1 MAAQSE
7 ASTVVRATVVEVS
20 TVVAAA
26 LVEAATEVAAEATVA
41 ESTPSIQLNP
51 AKSKRARWA
60 NATVGPVPS
69 YLRSPRLFAA
79 VTSPRSYMSST
90 GI

>member
-41 ESTPSIQLNP
+41 ESTRSIQPDP
-51 AKSKRARWA
+51 AKSERVRWA
-60 NATVGPVPS
+60 NATVGPLPS
-69 YLRSPRLFAA
+69 CLSSPRLFLV
-79 VTSPRSYMSST
+79 VTAPRSYMSST